1 MAACQLQGTPTSIL
15 DDRHGSLRR
24 QYFGRVDDMVL
35 GAEIMALV
43 KDKLDLDSAQQLEK
57 SIADDVSCDD
67 SGCRVLG
74 KISD

>member
-1 MAACQLQGTPTSIL
+1 
-15 DDRHGSLRR
+15 
-24 QYFGRVDDMVL
+24 MVL